1 LLMRRELGDQ
11 QFKAG
16 EYSKAINKY
25 EKALRYLDQGGFA
38 GEDKVQKRKKEKRKK
53 KKEKVKALRCMD
65 QGGVAGEDKVHEATM
80 SCTLCV
86 SNVIL
91 MCV

>member
-1 LLMRRELGDQ
+1 MGRKLGDQ

-38 GEDKVQKRKKEKRKK
+38 GEDKVQKRKKR
-53 KKEKVKALRCMD
+53 KKEKLCATRTRGLCWGG
-65 QGGVAGEDKVHEATM
+65 QGTRSDDLLQ
-80 SCTLCV
+80 S
-86 SNVIL
+86 